1 MTIVFRVNANTEI
14 GTGHFYRCFSIALAL
29 RGHHIIFL
37 GNIQSKEL
45 KLLVLQEGFKLIEI
59 PCLEE
64 IKYDLETTLKTV
76 SVYGAKSLVVDIP
89 NLDPEWEESI
99 AALPITFTLFVD
111 RPSRRYLAKVII
123 SPNLFVNQNPFD
135 SYANEHTEVLLGPSY
150 LLFRP
155 EFYELSPYSR
165 SRGQI
170 HSISSFFGG
179 ADPGLQSQMVLDLAM
194 SSEFS
199 SIQFRILA
207 GPLNPNHSQML
218 IEAKRFANIEILRS
232 TQNIAQLFLDSD
244 LAFGSYGTSGW
255 ERCLMGTPAICTIQ
269 NNDQVEDAI
278 QLDRL
283 GVAINLGYSTDV
295 KYTTLYTA
303 LLGLLNDSDRL
314 KNMSENAIRVMSSH
328 EEHSR
333 ITLSKILGEVR

>member
-1 MTIVFRVNANTEI
+1 MEI

-29 RGHHIIFL
+29 RDHHIIFL
-37 GNIQSKEL
+37 GDIQSKDL
-45 KLLVLQEGFKLIEI
+45 KLRVLQEGFKLIEI
-59 PCLEE
+59 PSLEE
-64 IKYDLETTLKTV
+64 IKNDLETTLKTL
-76 SVYGAKSLVVDIP
+76 SFYGAESLVVDIP

-99 AALPITFTLFVD
+99 AALPIAFTLFVD

-135 SYANEHTEVLLGPSY
+135 SYTNEHTEVLLGPSY

-155 EFYELSPYSR
+155 EFYDLNPYAR

-179 ADPGLQSQMVLDLAM
+179 ADPGLQSQMVLELAM
-194 SSEFS
+194 SREFS
-199 SIQFRILA
+199 SIQFSILA
-207 GPLNPNHSQML
+207 GQLNPNYNQML
-218 IEAKRFANIEILRS
+218 IVARSFANIEILSS
-232 TQNIAQLFLDSD
+232 THNIAKLFLDSD

-255 ERCLMGTPAICTIQ
+255 ERCLMGTPAICTMQ
-269 NNDQVEDAI
+269 NGDQLEDAI
-278 QLDRL
+278 QLNRL
-283 GVAINLGYSTDV
+283 GVAINLGYSTEV
-295 KYTTLYTA
+295 NYSTLYSA

-314 KNMSENAIRVMSSH
+314 RNMSENAIRVMSNH
-328 EEHSR
+328 KEHSR